1 MVAKGGAIALE
12 LEVALG
18 LALEA
23 ALADGEPFTLR
34 RFVLGPSLAQ
44 AGGNG
49 GRPPRGG
56 PVPPPNAG
64 IRVAFNPARHGTA
77 IGLDHPFP
85 NRLGAGR
92 VGVSHRRAPI
102 GAVIPQ
108 TIGAVP
114 DPSRGSLK
122 GWSRLSSSRSMRPN
136 APEPGPCG
144 IPWANRPTS

>member
-18 LALEA
+18 LALAA

-102 GAVIPQ
+102 GAVIP
-108 TIGAVP
+108 P
-114 DPSRGSLK
+114 NHRGGTRPVAGFSQGLEPLK
-122 GWSRLSSSRSMRPN
+122 FVSKHETQCP
-136 APEPGPCG
+136 
-144 IPWANRPTS
+144 